1 MDLQQ
6 KNLPDKGENKQHDII
21 SWYNNS
27 KIKNPKIKEIWVQ
40 AKVNKKY
47 NPESGLI
54 VSQNIFPK
62 IKKISSFITR
72 VIISFFV
79 TIYGISI
86 GRWWYGYLYRES
98 ISLHYT
104 SLISNDSLAEDYYFH
119 NSGWFFKPLWT
130 YEVEKKDLM

>member
-1 MDLQQ
+1 M
-6 KNLPDKGENKQHDII
+6 E
-21 SWYNNS
+21 
-27 KIKNPKIKEIWVQ
+27 
-40 AKVNKKY
+40 
-47 NPESGLI
+47 
-54 VSQNIFPK
+54 
-62 IKKISSFITR
+62 
-72 VIISFFV
+72 
-79 TIYGISI
+79 ISI